1 MNSFRT
7 IELSDSVYENG
18 LRFLTI
24 KTPNLKG
31 RSHISLYQKWK
42 KEQNNTVGFDWSNK
56 RY

>member
-1 MNSFRT
+1 MSFRT

-31 RSHISLYQKWK
+31 RGDIGYLA
-42 KEQNNTVGFDWSNK
+42 
-56 RY
+56 